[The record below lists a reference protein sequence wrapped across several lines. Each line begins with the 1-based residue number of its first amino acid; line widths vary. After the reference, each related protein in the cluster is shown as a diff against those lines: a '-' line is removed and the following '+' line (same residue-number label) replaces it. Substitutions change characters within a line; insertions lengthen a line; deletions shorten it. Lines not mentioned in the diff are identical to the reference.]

1 MCSDSVM
8 LDTMGTKE
16 HHNAVCPAD
25 VMIIENT
32 RLLEYSIGEKESIR
46 TRSLDVNFHP
56 YCKLILHRYFTV
68 ILSS

>member
-56 YCKLILHRYFTV
+56 Y
-68 ILSS
+68 